1 MRIATPFELLSQY
14 HLVDTEAEVSGL
26 RKRNIADQPMSSM
39 KPSRPIPNMPFP
51 DSKKEE
57 I

>member
-26 RKRNIADQPMSSM
+26 RKRNIADQPMPSM